1 MFSKEGRVDCP
12 PSDAVKRQFR
22 IEADSMGEVRVPA
35 DAYYGAQTGRAVGN
49 FPISGLRFSRG
60 FIRALGLI
68 KRHAAATNSE
78 LGLMDQRLATVIQ
91 QAAQE
96 VERGRRAITCA
107 RSADVSFLAFTPVHR
122 TTA

>member
-1 MFSKEGRVDCP
+1 
-12 PSDAVKRQFR
+12 
-22 IEADSMGEVRVPA
+22 MGEVRVPA

-96 VERGRRAITCA
+96 VDRK
-107 RSADVSFLAFTPVHR
+107 SVV
-122 TTA
+122 